1 MHQTLLSDSEFA
13 SEIISRIA
21 NIDSD
26 VSAFVT
32 EHHIRDTSSRLV
44 KARAE
49 AASVQRLKRRAINA
63 NSKLLSLQSSLDSQV
78 DPLLLGQTLAD
89 KCLVTLDLRKRAA
102 EIYVRC
108 DDLARQLRDVR
119 AGISSKGSSTLLEQF
134 SILESE
140 ARSLL
145 QRIGRVFYDLPD
157 NGLTIEEWQTLDG
170 EQRAMVRPIG
180 RPALPEEVQILRLRR
195 ELSGIEEQ
203 LSRAS
208 GGTLTRIEEVLDEVE
223 PSNRGRPLV
232 SSLRR
237 LDRELMAYRRKLEKL
252 TDSDGNASISMQARL
267 IGRIQ
272 QLSTQITEEEADLQG
287 LDLLKRQLETIRAKH
302 RCLTVTARSS
312 TDRAKVEAMLELLRN
327 EVAQQDVAM
336 QIIALSPN
344 ERVTLTHKVNPR
356 DRNERNVKLIHSQF
370 TTEEE
375 KREIEQLNRAVA
387 EFSLPRRP

>member
-252 TDSDGNASISMQARL
+252 TDSDGDASIAMQARL

-302 RCLTVTARSS
+302 RCLTVTARGS

-327 EVAQQDVAM
+327 EAAQQDVAT